1 MASIKAKQR
10 EAAIK
15 HGNNVIIDNVETRKR
30 VIRENLHAKEF
41 IFIVSVPYSKECRI
55 LRIPKERLLEMT
67 EILVPGYYVGG
78 TSYKQ
83 NMTGKPIYRFDKVA
97 LRELAEKMKGG
108 HYCETLNLKTSW
120 SNVVKKWRAES
131 LRGNAGTTAEA
142 LIADLKGYADIGE
155 LDKKGHFFHADLKD
169 DNGDQ
174 YEVKLETGF
183 FGISFSW
190 AGQKWEN
197 A

>member
-10 EAAIK
+10 EAAIR
-15 HGNNVIIDNVETRKR
+15 HGNNVIIDSVETRKR

-41 IFIVSVPYSKECRI
+41 IFIVSVPYSRECRI
-55 LRIPKERLLEMT
+55 LRIPKERLLDMT
-67 EILVPGYYVGG
+67 DLLVPGYYVG

-83 NMTGKPIYRFDKVA
+83 NMTGKPVYRFDKNA
-97 LRELAEKMKGG
+97 LRKLAERMKNG
-108 HYCETLNLKTSW
+108 HFCETLKLKTAW
-120 SNVVKKWRAES
+120 TNIVKQWRAES

-142 LIADLKGYADIGE
+142 LIADLKGFTDIGE
-155 LDKKGHFFHADLKD
+155 LDRKGHFFHADLRD
-169 DNGDQ
+169 EEGNQ

-190 AGQKWEN
+190 AGQKWGD

>member
-10 EAAIK
+10 EAAIR
-15 HGNNVIIDNVETRKR
+15 HGNNVIIDNIETRQR

-67 EILVPGYYVGG
+67 DLLVPGYYVG

-83 NMTGKPIYRFDKVA
+83 NMTGKPVYRFDKKA
-97 LRELAEKMKGG
+97 LRALAERMKGG
-108 HYCETLNLKTSW
+108 QYCETLKLKTTW
-120 SNVVKKWRAES
+120 TNVVKQWRAES

-142 LIADLKGYADIGE
+142 LIADLKGFTDIGE

-169 DNGDQ
+169 EEGNQ

-190 AGQKWEN
+190 AGQKWGD

>member
-1 MASIKAKQR
+1 MGSIKAKQR
-10 EAAIK
+10 EAAIR

-41 IFIVSVPYSKECRI
+41 IFIVSVPYSRECRI
-55 LRIPKERLLEMT
+55 LRIPMERMLEMT
-67 EILVPGYYVGG
+67 DLLVPDYYIG

-83 NMTGKPIYRFDKVA
+83 NMTGKPVYKFDKKA
-97 LRELAEKMKGG
+97 LRVLAERMKNG
-108 HYCETLNLKTSW
+108 HYCKTLKLKKTW
-120 SNVVKKWRAES
+120 SNVVKEWRAES

-142 LIADLKGYADIGE
+142 LIAELEGYADIGE
-155 LDKKGHFFHADLKD
+155 LDKKGHFFHADLRD
-169 DNGDQ
+169 EEGEQ

-190 AGQKWEN
+190 AGQKWKE

>member
-10 EAAIK
+10 EAAIR

-55 LRIPKERLLEMT
+55 LRIPMERMLEMT
-67 EILVPGYYVGG
+67 DLLVPDYYIG

-83 NMTGKPIYRFDKVA
+83 NMTGKPVYKFDKKA
-97 LRELAEKMKGG
+97 LRALAERMKGG
-108 HYCETLNLKTSW
+108 HYCKTLKLKKAW
-120 SNVVKKWRAES
+120 SNVVKEWRAES

-142 LIADLKGYADIGE
+142 LIAELEGYTDIGE

-169 DNGDQ
+169 EEGNQ
-174 YEVKLETGF
+174 FEVKLETGF
-183 FGISFSW
+183 LGISFSW
-190 AGQKWEN
+190 AGQKWGD

>member
-10 EAAIK
+10 EAAIR
-15 HGNNVIIDNVETRKR
+15 HGNNVIIDNVETRQR

-67 EILVPGYYVGG
+67 DLLVPGYYVG

-83 NMTGKPIYRFDKVA
+83 NMTGKPVYRFDKVA
-97 LRELAEKMKGG
+97 LRKLAEKMKGG
-108 HYCETLNLKTSW
+108 HYCETLKLKTTW
-120 SNVVKKWRAES
+120 TNVVKQWRTES

-142 LIADLKGYADIGE
+142 LIADLKGFTDIGE

-183 FGISFSW
+183 LGISFSW
-190 AGQKWEN
+190 AGQKWGN

>member
-1 MASIKAKQR
+1 MGSIKAKRR
-10 EAAIK
+10 EAAIR
-15 HGNNVIIDNVETRKR
+15 HGNNVIIDNIETRQR

-67 EILVPGYYVGG
+67 DLLVPGYYVG

-83 NMTGKPIYRFDKVA
+83 NMIGKPVYRFDKVG
-97 LRELAEKMKGG
+97 LRKLAEKMKGG
-108 HYCETLNLKTSW
+108 HYCETLKLKTTW
-120 SNVVKKWRAES
+120 SNVIKQWRAES

-142 LIADLKGYADIGE
+142 LIADLKGFTDIGE

-183 FGISFSW
+183 LGISFSW
-190 AGQKWEN
+190 VGQKWGN

>member
-10 EAAIK
+10 EAAIR

-41 IFIVSVPYSKECRI
+41 IFVVSVPYSKECRI
-55 LRIPKERLLEMT
+55 LRIPMECMLEMT
-67 EILVPGYYVGG
+67 DLLVPDYYIGI
-78 TSYKQ
+78 SCKQ
-83 NMTGKPIYRFDKVA
+83 NMTGKPVYKFDKKA
-97 LRELAEKMKGG
+97 LRALAERMKGG
-108 HYCETLNLKTSW
+108 HYCKTLKLKKAWTDII
-120 SNVVKKWRAES
+120 KEWRAES
-131 LRGNAGTTAEA
+131 LRGNAGTTAET
-142 LIADLKGYADIGE
+142 LIAKLEGYTDIGE

-169 DNGDQ
+169 EEGNQ

-183 FGISFSW
+183 LGISFSW
-190 AGQKWEN
+190 AGQKWGD

>member
-10 EAAIK
+10 EAAIR

-55 LRIPKERLLEMT
+55 LRIPMERMLEMT
-67 EILVPGYYVGG
+67 DLLVPDYYIG

-83 NMTGKPIYRFDKVA
+83 NMTGKPVYKFDKKA
-97 LRELAEKMKGG
+97 LRKLAERMKDG
-108 HYCETLNLKTSW
+108 HYCKTLKLKKAWTD
-120 SNVVKKWRAES
+120 VVKQWRAES

-142 LIADLKGYADIGE
+142 LIAELEGYTDIGE

-169 DNGDQ
+169 EEGNQ
-174 YEVKLETGF
+174 FEVKLETGF

-190 AGQKWEN
+190 AGQKWGD

>member
-41 IFIVSVPYSKECRI
+41 IFVVSVPYSKECRI
-55 LRIPKERLLEMT
+55 LRIPKERMLEMT
-67 EILVPGYYVGG
+67 DLLVPGYYIG

-83 NMTGKPIYRFDKVA
+83 NMAGKPVYRFDKVA
-97 LRELAEKMKGG
+97 LRALAERMKNG
-108 HYCETLNLKTSW
+108 HYCETLKLKTAW
-120 SNVVKKWRAES
+120 TNVVKQWRAES

-142 LIADLKGYADIGE
+142 LIADLKGFADIGE
-155 LDKKGHFFHADLKD
+155 LDRKGHFFHADLKD
-169 DNGDQ
+169 EEGNQ

-190 AGQKWEN
+190 TGQKWEE